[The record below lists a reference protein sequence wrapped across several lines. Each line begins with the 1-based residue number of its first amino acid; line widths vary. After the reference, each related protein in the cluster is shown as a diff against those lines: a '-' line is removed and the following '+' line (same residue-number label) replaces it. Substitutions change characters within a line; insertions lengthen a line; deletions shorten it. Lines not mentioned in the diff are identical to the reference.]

1 MGHQGQVPGGKRRLM
16 GLTVLMLLQVLMD
29 ANPSYASRICGKQ
42 GILSRIIGGKDSQDG
57 EWPWQ
62 VSIRLDGAYHC
73 GGSLITDQWV
83 ITASHCFKLL
93 STPSNFTVMLG
104 VLKLS
109 SPGPHSITTAVK
121 RIILNPKYEGD
132 LKSGDI
138 ALLQLDRP
146 VNFSQRI
153 VPICVPDSDVVFP
166 PGHMCWVTGW
176 GDVQGRDKQ
185 QTSDILQK
193 LEVPIISTN
202 TCNALYHQDSGEL
215 ILTRGIKND
224 MICAGFAAGHRDAC
238 QGDSGGPLACRMGD
252 SWLLA
257 GVVSWGEG
265 CAQKNRP
272 GVYARVT
279 SYQSWIHSLI
289 PELTFTSVETKG
301 HGSTVNN
308 RSTINGAS
316 AGSLSFISII
326 IATVVLLLS
335 SE

>member
-1 MGHQGQVPGGKRRLM
+1 MVPECDCQVGNVGKFGGILWFAEVVSIERP
-16 GLTVLMLLQVLMD
+16 VLIMISSSV
-29 ANPSYASRICGKQ
+29 CGKQ
-42 GILSRIIGGKDSQDG
+42 GILNRIIGGKDSQDG

-73 GGSLITDQWV
+73 GGSLITDQW
-83 ITASHCFKLL
+83 
-93 STPSNFTVMLG
+93 
-104 VLKLS
+104 
-109 SPGPHSITTAVK
+109 
-121 RIILNPKYEGD
+121 R
-132 LKSGDI
+132 
-138 ALLQLDRP
+138 
-146 VNFSQRI
+146 
-153 VPICVPDSDVVFP
+153 
-166 PGHMCWVTGW
+166 
-176 GDVQGRDKQ
+176 
-185 QTSDILQK
+185 TSDILQK

-215 ILTRGIKND
+215 KLTKDIKND

-289 PELTFTSVETKG
+289 PELTFTSMETKG